1 MQIKNNNL
9 IKALMNV
16 KRLLKVIFNPISSN
30 ILQILHKNK
39 NLRLNQIKIYKK
51 FLTKNQN
58 WLKIP
63 ECK

>member
-1 MQIKNNNL
+1 MRIKNNNL

-16 KRLLKVIFNPISSN
+16 KRFLKVIFNPILSK
-30 ILQILHKNK
+30 ILQIFHKNK
-39 NLRLNQIKIYKK
+39 NLRLNQIKIYKS
-51 FLTKNQN
+51 FLIKSQN